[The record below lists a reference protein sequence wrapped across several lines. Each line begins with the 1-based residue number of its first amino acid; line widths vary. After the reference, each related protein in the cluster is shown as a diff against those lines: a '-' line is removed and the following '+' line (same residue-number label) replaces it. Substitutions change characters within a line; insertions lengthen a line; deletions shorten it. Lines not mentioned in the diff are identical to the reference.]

1 MKLLSISMLFMFSM
15 LSMLSMLS
23 ILTSN
28 SNVCD
33 LKSKLK
39 PLSISPPVTGI
50 IVEMLIASKN
60 SEDYIQLSTHQ

>member
-39 PLSISPPVTGI
+39 PLSISPERV
-50 IVEMLIASKN
+50 L
-60 SEDYIQLSTHQ
+60 LL

>member
-1 MKLLSISMLFMFSM
+1 MKLLSISMFFMFSMLSMISM

-23 ILTSN
+23 SN

-39 PLSISPPVTGI
+39 PLSISPPVTGL
-50 IVEMLIASKN
+50 IVEMLMASKK
-60 SEDYIQLSTHQ
+60 EKLFY